1 MKFEA
6 KAISDG
12 CLCFCFRSYRWIF
25 YGILIIPIYIK
36 KSAGAWFCSSRLL
49 IILNVMPCV
58 WAIAFVQGISRST

>member
-1 MKFEA
+1 MKFAA

-36 KSAGAWFCSSRLL
+36 KSAGVFGAPADC
-49 IILNVMPCV
+49 
-58 WAIAFVQGISRST
+58 

>member
-25 YGILIIPIYIK
+25 YGIWIIPIYKIISVPL
-36 KSAGAWFCSSRLL
+36 KSGP
-49 IILNVMPCV
+49 VKY
-58 WAIAFVQGISRST
+58 

>member
-1 MKFEA
+1 MKFAA

-36 KSAGAWFCSSRLL
+36 KSAGAWFCSSRLDSYL
-49 IILNVMPCV
+49 M
-58 WAIAFVQGISRST
+58 

>member
-12 CLCFCFRSYRWIF
+12 CLCFCFRSYRWMF

-36 KSAGAWFCSSRLL
+36 NRLEFL
-49 IILNVMPCV
+49 GLQPI
-58 WAIAFVQGISRST
+58 G

>member
-36 KSAGAWFCSSRLL
+36 KSAGVFGAPADC
-49 IILNVMPCV
+49 
-58 WAIAFVQGISRST
+58 

>member
-12 CLCFCFRSYRWIF
+12 CHCFCFRSYRWIF

-36 KSAGAWFCSSRLL
+36 KSAGVFGAPADGMV
-49 IILNVMPCV
+49 I
-58 WAIAFVQGISRST
+58 